1 MNDFDNR
8 AKTWDENPI
17 HLKRSIAIAAK
28 MEKMIPLHNGMKALE
43 FGAGTGIL
51 SFLFRD
57 KLGTIIMMDSSA
69 GMVEVMKEKVAFQK
83 AENFVPLC
91 YNLEIKNYNDFFD
104 LIYNQMV
111 LHHIADVPSL
121 FDKFYNMVLPG
132 GFLAIADLY
141 TEDGTFHGEGF
152 DGHNGFDPEKLKVL
166 LLKAG
171 FKSVHYEA
179 CYTMDRTMAEGT
191 EKSFPIFL
199 LVAAK

>member
-8 AKTWDENPI
+8 AKTWDENPL

-28 MEKMIPLHNGMKALE
+28 MGEMIPIHNGMRALE

-91 YNLEIKNYNDFFD
+91 YNLEIENYNDFFD

-121 FDKFYNMVLPG
+121 FEKFYGMVLPG

-141 TEDGTFHGEGF
+141 TEDGTFHGPGF
-152 DGHNGFDPEKLKVL
+152 DGHNGFDPEKLRVL

-171 FKSVHYEA
+171 FKSVHYEQ
-179 CYTMDRTMAEGT
+179 CYTMDRTDTEGI

-199 LVAAK
+199 LVATK

>member
-1 MNDFDNR
+1 MNDFDDR

-17 HLKRSIAIAAK
+17 HMKRSIAIAAK
-28 MEKMIPLHNGMKALE
+28 MEEMIPIHNGMRALE

-91 YNLEIKNYNDFFD
+91 YNLEIQMYNDYFD

-111 LHHIADVPSL
+111 LHHISDVPSL
-121 FDKFYNMVLPG
+121 FKKFYRMILPH

-141 TEDGTFHGEGF
+141 SEDGTFHGEGF
-152 DGHNGFDPEKLKVL
+152 DGHNGFDPEKLKGL

-171 FKSVHYEA
+171 FKSVDYQQ
-179 CYTMDRTMAEGT
+179 CYTMDKKTSEGSN
-191 EKSFPIFL
+191 KSFPIFL
-199 LVAAK
+199 LVASK